1 MCFYNK
7 LELQIF
13 ILFSINLNLK
23 MFKSLQS
30 DVNLLLDE
38 DVWRE

>member
-7 LELQIF
+7 LELHIF
-13 ILFSINLNLK
+13 ILFSLNINLK
-23 MFKSLQS
+23 MFKSSQRE
-30 DVNLLLDE
+30 VNLLLDE